1 MRAGWTISGTKERYL
16 KYENAGDQFMRRLV
30 CGLNPSS
37 PEFAIS
43 PPYFETTNKSEE
55 KEVPDFFI
63 DIFGYEFI
71 SDSSL
76 RMLVRMIFA
85 TIALHYGWIKSN
97 MHANNPFFSSA
108 VFAHLSPSFGQDLI
122 SKISLE

>member
-1 MRAGWTISGTKERYL
+1 M
-16 KYENAGDQFMRRLV
+16 
-30 CGLNPSS
+30 
-37 PEFAIS
+37 
-43 PPYFETTNKSEE
+43 
-55 KEVPDFFI
+55 PDFFI

-85 TIALHYGWIKSN
+85 TIAFHYGRIKSN

-108 VFAHLSPSFGQDLI
+108 VFAHLSPSFGQYLI